1 MRLRVWVWWL
11 RHVRNRGLETVVLW
25 VDVASFSEEAS
36 A

>member
-11 RHVRNRGLETVVLW
+11 RHVRNRGPEIVLW

-36 A
+36 R